1 MAWFQPTAKNRAVTR
16 VPFALVG
23 CATLSIGFLQAA
35 AGSFAE
41 DNPQPTPAAA
51 PGAEKPPRDKKS
63 KPAGSTR
70 QTPKSGRTDWPSLR
84 TDLRKFGR
92 NGNAIAA
99 GEAAV
104 AASRKTF
111 GDVSDRLASDLT
123 WLATFYVEVDDF
135 KSARPV
141 LDEVVAIHLKLHGEK
156 DYRTA
161 DARRAVAEADLRSRL
176 TPAERKELVEADHE
190 SLTGA
195 DRSIAPADSLKSAT
209 HSYEIRRRL
218 LGPGHPLVA
227 RSLRWQGL
235 AYQRLRQFDRAESSL
250 RESEKIRLKVLG
262 DNPDTAGSL
271 ESLALLKEEQDDIP
285 AAIALCRREL
295 DMRRRL
301 FGEEST
307 RTAESWYNLAR
318 MAARRP
324 TFADA
329 ETACQRALAI
339 REKLLGPDHL
349 QTAFTLN
356 LLGQIEQG
364 LTRFSQ
370 AEDALNRALAIR
382 QKQLGNDHRVTLDT
396 RVDLARLLERMS
408 QYPRAAQM
416 FQQVLDA
423 RRRLLGEE
431 HALTGDAYSGLGFCY
446 MLMGEYAKARPA
458 MKRAVEILQKS
469 RGEDHALTCS
479 ASLNLARLYSRVG
492 DAAKAEPLF
501 QKTLLIEQRVR
512 PGGLQ
517 AARVRDGM
525 VEFYLTRRDFPHAE
539 QLCRDSL
546 EIKRRVL
553 GEQHPD
559 FHVTLDQLGAVYR
572 AEGRYVEARDTF
584 EKTLKFAQQSLGDD
598 HLFVANLLCELG
610 NTAHDMN
617 DDAGAAHLFTQELDV
632 AKRLYRGDHPITARA
647 LFDLGSNQYCVGRRE
662 NAALLLSDAL
672 VMCQN
677 VLRENFG
684 VLAQREQL
692 ALEGQHRRYL
702 DVYLSVTDELQVP
715 AAATYRHLLAAKGAV
730 TADQWLSRL
739 ERRRPELAPLT
750 EQMRDIGARL
760 AHLSFSTP
768 DRSHREAWLKEISDL
783 TEQKERVE
791 QELANKSAVFRD
803 GRLTTRPDP
812 NALRK
817 LLPANA
823 ALIDILAY
831 ARSFSRKP
839 DEKTR
844 RKAELRFVAFVL
856 RRDAEIR
863 RIELGP
869 ADPIVQKMKT
879 WRETYGANQG
889 SVDVGRELRD
899 RIWKPLEPELK
910 GAETVLL
917 SPDGA
922 FCSFPLAALPG
933 SKPGGY
939 LIEERNIVMVPVPQ
953 LLLQTKNGSL
963 DSEPAMPT
971 SFDAPLLVGNVD
983 FDADPRTL
991 PATAVAAR
999 GEAPQG
1005 LFSPL
1010 PGTSQEIDDVAG
1022 IYRGAFHRE
1031 PLALTGKRASEQAV
1045 RGETPRHRWLHFAT
1059 HGFFAPSSVLTAE
1072 KAQPVADRA
1081 AGNLI
1086 GSVEAARGFHPSL
1099 LSGIVLAG
1107 ANRGWASRDRRS
1119 SKEVEDGL
1127 LTALDVE
1134 QMNLADTELVVLSA
1148 CETGLGRLAGG
1159 EGALGL
1165 QRAFQVAGARNVIAS
1180 LWKVDDQATATL
1192 IHLFY
1197 LNLWVKKQSPADA
1210 LRNAQL
1216 AILHAPSSVTAIASN
1231 RGLDFDKQGKLAK
1244 PQKATATVP
1253 TGSPRLWAAFVL
1265 SQSAVGPENRP
1276 PETKS
1281 HPEN

>member
-1 MAWFQPTAKNRAVTR
+1 MSWFRQAAENRAVVR
-16 VPFALVG
+16 KPPLRLIGFV
-23 CATLSIGFLQAA
+23 TLSLGLLG
-35 AGSFAE
+35 AGPHWSFA
-41 DNPQPTPAAA
+41 DDKPQPAPNTATERPAS
-51 PGAEKPPRDKKS
+51 DKKP
-63 KPAGSTR
+63 KPADAANR
-70 QTPKSGRTDWPSLR
+70 APKAVRVDWPSLR
-84 TDLRKFGR
+84 TDLRKYGR
-92 NGNAIAA
+92 NGKAISA

-104 AASRKTF
+104 TASRKAY
-111 GDVSDRLASDLT
+111 GDESDQLAIDLN

-135 KSARPV
+135 KSARRV
-141 LDEVVAIHLKLHGEK
+141 LDEALAIRIKLHGEK

-161 DARRAVAEADLRSRL
+161 DARRAVAEADLRSRM

-190 SLTGA
+190 SLAGA
-195 DRSIAPADSLKSAT
+195 DRSVAAAASLKAAT

-218 LGPGHPLVA
+218 LGPEHPLTA

-235 AYQRLRQFDRAESSL
+235 AYQRLRQFDKAESSL
-250 RESEKIRLKVLG
+250 RECERIRVKVLG
-262 DNPDTAGSL
+262 DNLDTAGTL

-307 RTAESWYNLAR
+307 RTAESWHNFAR

-324 TFADA
+324 TFPDA
-329 ETACQRALAI
+329 EAACLRALAI

-349 QTAFTLN
+349 QTAFTLS
-356 LLGQIEQG
+356 LMSQIERG
-364 LTRFSQ
+364 LSRFAQ
-370 AEDALNRALAIR
+370 AEEAINRALAIR
-382 QKQLGNDHRVTLDT
+382 QKQLGNDHRLTLDT
-396 RVDLARLLERMS
+396 RLDLAHLLERMS
-408 QYPRAAQM
+408 QYPHAAQI
-416 FQQVLDA
+416 FQQVLEA
-423 RRRLLGEE
+423 RRRLSGEE

-458 MKRAVEILQKS
+458 LKRAVEILQKT
-469 RGEDHALTCS
+469 RGEDHPLSCT

-512 PGGLQ
+512 PGGFQ
-517 AARVRDGM
+517 AARVMDGM
-525 VEFYLTRRDFPHAE
+525 VDFYLTRRDFPHAE

-546 EIKRRVL
+546 EIKRRIL

-559 FHVTLDQLGAVYR
+559 YHVTLDSLGSVYR

-584 EKTLKFAQQSLGDD
+584 ETTLKFARQTLGDD

-610 NTAHDMN
+610 INAHDMN
-617 DDAGAAHLFTQELDV
+617 DDARATQMFTQELDV

-647 LFDLGSNQYCVGRRE
+647 LFDLGSNQYCVGKRE
-662 NAALLLSDAL
+662 KAALLLSDAL
-672 VMCQN
+672 HMCQN

-684 VLAQREQL
+684 VLSQREQL
-692 ALEGQHRRYL
+692 ALEVQHRRYL
-702 DVYLSVTDELQVP
+702 DVYLSVTDELQRP
-715 AAATYRHLLAAKGAV
+715 AAEVYRHLLAAKGAV

-739 ERRRPELAPLT
+739 ERRRPELHPLT
-750 EQMRDIGARL
+750 EQLRDIGAHL
-760 AHLSFSTP
+760 THLSFSRP
-768 DRSHREAWLKEISDL
+768 DQSQRATWLKQISDL
-783 TEQKERVE
+783 TEQKERIE
-791 QELANKSAVFRD
+791 QELADKSAAFRERRQATQFD
-803 GRLTTRPDP
+803 PLT
-812 NALRK
+812 LRK
-817 LLPANA
+817 MLPTNT
-823 ALIDILAY
+823 ALVDILSY

-839 DEKTR
+839 GEKTR
-844 RKAELRFVAFVL
+844 RNAELRFVAFIL
-856 RRDAEIR
+856 RRDSEVR

-869 ADPIVQKMKT
+869 SNPIVQNMNA
-879 WRETYGANQG
+879 WRENYGANQG
-889 SVDVGRELRD
+889 AVDVGRDLRD
-899 RIWKPLEPELK
+899 RIWKPLEADLK
-910 GAETVLL
+910 GAETVLV

-933 SKPGGY
+933 SKPGSY
-939 LIEERNIVMVPVPQ
+939 LIEERNIVLVPVPQ
-953 LLLQTKNGSL
+953 LLLQTRTAGPESGL
-963 DSEPAMPT
+963 PAQ
-971 SFDAPLLVGNVD
+971 SGFDAPLLVGNVD

-991 PATAVAAR
+991 PATATAAR

-1010 PGTSQEIDDVAG
+1010 PATSNEIVDVAD
-1022 IYRGAFHRE
+1022 IYRRTFRRE
-1031 PLALTGKRASEQAV
+1031 PIALTGKRASEQAV
-1045 RGETPRHRWLHFAT
+1045 RTETPRHRWLHFAT
-1059 HGFFAPSSVLTAE
+1059 HGFFAPGNVLTDE
-1072 KAQPVADRA
+1072 QTGPLAQHA

-1086 GSVEAARGFHPSL
+1086 GSVEDVRGFHPSL

-1107 ANRGWASRDRRS
+1107 ANRGWASKARRS
-1119 SKEVEDGL
+1119 SKEVDDGL

-1134 QMNLADTELVVLSA
+1134 QMNLSDTELVVLSA

-1180 LWKVDDQATATL
+1180 LWKVDDQATAAL

-1197 LNLWVKKQSPADA
+1197 LNLWVNKQSPADA

-1216 AILHAPSSVTAIASN
+1216 AILHAPSSPPMNESI
-1231 RGLDFDKQGKLAK
+1231 RGLDFDKQKKMAK
-1244 PQKATATVP
+1244 PQKATAADP

-1265 SQSAVGPENRP
+1265 SQSAAGPDNALPESQNRP
-1276 PETKS
+1276 K
-1281 HPEN
+1281 N